1 MTPYL
6 SDFFDTLTPPPG
18 GAGGGAL
25 GETNPWGWEK
35 KALGKPE
42 KHAYLKFTFTFT
54 VYV

>member
-35 KALGKPE
+35 KASGKPK